1 MVTSSLD
8 VTIIDVVIK
17 PLGAV
22 DDEAATDEAPI
33 GSKIEDEVV

>member
-22 DDEAATDEAPI
+22 DEAATDEAPI